1 MNTSLTSLT
10 VQLVGMVAVPVCLCA
25 PPVADARVITPSW
38 LPEGEAGFKVL
49 LPGTTPNTPN
59 TPTGPAELPTP
70 RMTATVP
77 TTATPKDSQAV
88 ATTQVTTNTRSSS
101 PKKRGTPQQLCIAQS
116 KDSKAR
122 TCTVSGPE
130 LHRQILR
137 AAAIHDL
144 DPDLVKAV
152 VWAES
157 RFDPQAISPKR
168 AIGLMQVLPS
178 TASAIGFKP
187 VDDTPLEHLLQD
199 PWVSLL
205 VGTRYLA
212 RQLAYF
218 GGRTELA
225 LAAYNAGPGAVER
238 AGMRVPNYPE
248 TQAYVRQVMAFYAA
262 TKALRKSGSAP
273 V

>member
-1 MNTSLTSLT
+1 MNTSLSNLT
-10 VQLVGMVAVPVCLCA
+10 MQSVGIVAVGVCLYTCLCA
-25 PPVADARVITPSW
+25 PVAYARVISPTSW
-38 LPEGEAGFKVL
+38 LPEGEVGLKVL
-49 LPGTTPNTPN
+49 LPGTTPT
-59 TPTGPAELPTP
+59 TPTGPAAEPAP
-70 RMTATVP
+70 RVTATAP
-77 TTATPKDSQAV
+77 TIATDSQAV
-88 ATTQVTTNTRSSS
+88 ASTHITTNTHSSI
-101 PKKRGTPQQLCIAQS
+101 PKKRGIAQQLCIVQS
-116 KDSKAR
+116 KDSKAPS
-122 TCTVSGPE
+122 CTSTGAE
-130 LHRQILR
+130 LHRQIMR
-137 AAAIHDL
+137 AAAIHAL

-157 RFDPQAISPKR
+157 RFNAQAISPKR

-178 TASAIGFKP
+178 TASDIGFKS
-187 VDDTPLEHLLQD
+187 VDSTPLEHLLQD
-199 PWVSLL
+199 PWISLL

-262 TKALRKSGSAP
+262 TKALRTSRGAP

>member
-1 MNTSLTSLT
+1 MNTSLSRRT
-10 VQLVGMVAVPVCLCA
+10 VQRVGMVAVGACLCA
-25 PPVADARVITPSW
+25 PPVAYARVITPSW
-38 LPEGEAGFKVL
+38 LPAGEVGFKVL
-49 LPGTTPNTPN
+49 LPGT
-59 TPTGPAELPTP
+59 GSAAAPAP
-70 RMTATVP
+70 RVTATAP
-77 TTATPKDSQAV
+77 TVVSPTDSQAG
-88 ATTQVTTNTRSSS
+88 ATISTTS
-101 PKKRGTPQQLCIAQS
+101 PKKRGTPQQFCIAQS
-116 KDSKAR
+116 KASKAR
-122 TCTVSGPE
+122 SCSVSGPE

-157 RFDPQAISPKR
+157 RFNPQAISSKR

-178 TASAIGFKP
+178 TASAIGFKS

-205 VGTRYLA
+205 VGTRYLS

-218 GGRTELA
+218 GGRTDLA

-262 TKALRKSGSAP
+262 TKALRKSGGAP

>member
-1 MNTSLTSLT
+1 MNTSLSSLT
-10 VQLVGMVAVPVCLCA
+10 VQRVGMVAVVACLCA
-25 PPVADARVITPSW
+25 PPVAYARVITPSW
-38 LPEGEAGFKVL
+38 LPEGEVGFKVL
-49 LPGTTPNTPN
+49 LPGTI
-59 TPTGPAELPTP
+59 PTSPTNP
-70 RMTATVP
+70 TSP
-77 TTATPKDSQAV
+77 TTATPTDSQAAA
-88 ATTQVTTNTRSSS
+88 ATHITTNTRSS
-101 PKKRGTPQQLCIAQS
+101 PKKRGTTEQFCIAQS
-116 KDSKAR
+116 KASKAR
-122 TCTVSGPE
+122 SCSVSGPE

-157 RFDPQAISPKR
+157 RFNPQAISPKR

-178 TASAIGFKP
+178 TASAIGFKS

-205 VGTRYLA
+205 VGTRYLS

-218 GGRTELA
+218 GGRTDLA